1 MGPLLSTLS
10 PTPTVQLPPPRPLR
24 SKLPRLLTLLPLVL
38 PALPDTPTGMQ
49 DGTVTPELILML
61 TELTLMLLALLL
73 TPMVPLSPPRPLR
86 LLLQRLPTLPLTES
100 PLPLHTPLTLMP
112 TTGFWDLSA
121 TLMVLLSPLSP
132 QRLSLP
138 VPPIWPISLKRTN

>member
-1 MGPLLSTLS
+1 MG
-10 PTPTVQLPPPRPLR
+10 
-24 SKLPRLLTLLPLVL
+24 LVL

-49 DGTVTPELILML
+49 DGTDT
-61 TELTLMLLALLL
+61 TELTPMLLALLPML
-73 TPMVPLSPPRPLR
+73 MVPLFPPRPLR
-86 LLLQRLPTLPLTES
+86 LSPQRLPTLPLTEL

-112 TTGFWDLSA
+112 TMGFWDLSA
-121 TLMVLLSPLSP
+121 TLMELLSPLSP

>member
-1 MGPLLSTLS
+1 MG
-10 PTPTVQLPPPRPLR
+10 TPTVLLPPPRPLR

-49 DGTVTPELILML
+49 DGTDTPELILTL

-86 LLLQRLPTLPLTES
+86 LLPQRLPTLPLTES
-100 PLPLHTPLTLMP
+100 PLPLHTPATPATLMP
-112 TTGFWDLSA
+112 TMGFWDLSA

-138 VPPIWPISLKRTN
+138 VPPIWPISLKRTS

>member
-1 MGPLLSTLS
+1 MG
-10 PTPTVQLPPPRPLR
+10 TPTVQLPPPRPLR

-49 DGTVTPELILML
+49 DGTDTPELILML
-61 TELTLMLLALLL
+61 TEFTPMLLALLP

-86 LLLQRLPTLPLTES
+86 LSPQRLPTLPLTEL
-100 PLPLHTPLTLMP
+100 PLPLHAPLTLMP

-121 TLMVLLSPLSP
+121 MLMELLSPLSP